1 VNDVPRKAARNRR
14 NVDRELADILAT
26 FGGDRINELREWARL
41 LDEDYESSL
50 TDGGEKAP

>member
-1 VNDVPRKAARNRR
+1 MNDVPRKAARNRR